1 MDTVLVV
8 DRLAQQIAS
17 MRKARGLTL
26 VELAARAGVT
36 RQKLAE
42 IEKGSPTVSIN
53 LYAKVLAA
61 LGAELQ
67 VIPARRPVFEEL
79 QEVFR

>member
-26 VELAARAGVT
+26 VELAARSGVT

>member
-1 MDTVLVV
+1 MDALLIVE
-8 DRLAQQIAS
+8 RLGRQIAN
-17 MRKARGLTL
+17 MRKARGMTL
-26 VELAARAGVT
+26 VELAARSGIT

-61 LGAELQ
+61 MGAELQ
-67 VIPARRPVFEEL
+67 VIPARRPTFEEL
-79 QEVFR
+79 HEVFR

>member
-17 MRKARGLTL
+17 MRKSRGLTL